1 MRLGGTFRKRRFSGA
16 TESSIIRTMTLP
28 ANADWNLHYSRW
40 VIDDGEPERHVG
52 EIFEWFAVEFGLM
65 LQ

>member
-1 MRLGGTFRKRRFSGA
+1 
-16 TESSIIRTMTLP
+16 MTLP